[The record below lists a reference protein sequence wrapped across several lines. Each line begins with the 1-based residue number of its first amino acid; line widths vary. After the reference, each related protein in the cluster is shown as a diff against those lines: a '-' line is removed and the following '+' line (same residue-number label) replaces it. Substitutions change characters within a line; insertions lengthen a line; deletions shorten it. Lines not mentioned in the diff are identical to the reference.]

1 MAVTEA
7 DLAIQVPHT
16 MGSIT
21 LDQYQRYVKV
31 LEYNKGAEDSD
42 FVGMKFI
49 EIFCNTSLENV
60 NNIHFSVFDEVG
72 GILGEAFKQ
81 ETPLIRHFKMGDV
94 EFGFMPNIGKMSIGE
109 YIDIEASI
117 GDWSNVHKA
126 MAVLFRPVKKKKGD
140 KYTIKKYSPTD
151 STTEAMKQMPLDVVL
166 GARVFFYHLGK
177 DLLSHTLNYLENQM
191 KQTKDKRISQQVDLL
206 AKNGVG
212 INQFIDSL
220 TEMPHRLKKQ
230 QE

>member
-81 ETPLIRHFKMGDV
+81 
-94 EFGFMPNIGKMSIGE
+94 
-109 YIDIEASI
+109 
-117 GDWSNVHKA
+117 
-126 MAVLFRPVKKKKGD
+126 
-140 KYTIKKYSPTD
+140 
-151 STTEAMKQMPLDVVL
+151 
-166 GARVFFYHLGK
+166 
-177 DLLSHTLNYLENQM
+177 
-191 KQTKDKRISQQVDLL
+191 
-206 AKNGVG
+206 
-212 INQFIDSL
+212 
-220 TEMPHRLKKQ
+220 
-230 QE
+230 